1 MMRTLPLRQEP
12 SVRQIEA
19 LLATIERDLSQVGA
33 KVKREGKGGLSF
45 RMPFP
50 WRAPHLGLMLAI
62 TSGRAVVSAGQ
73 GGPWRVR
80 YDLNFLNLRL
90 VAFIATIGIVVFGL
104 SRSRVLMLNELIAL
118 WGLGYA
124 TLYFAATS
132 RFRRMIERGTREV
145 VERRS
150 RPRMSAIG
158 DTPSGSFRAFETG
171 ERPVPGTSTIGDGI
185 VATDAGAAPAK
196 SSDSSGGT
204 EGEGSSG
211 PSSPVPG
218 S

>member
-73 GGPWRVR
+73 GGPWR
-80 YDLNFLNLRL
+80 
-90 VAFIATIGIVVFGL
+90 A
-104 SRSRVLMLNELIAL
+104 E
-118 WGLGYA
+118 
-124 TLYFAATS
+124 
-132 RFRRMIERGTREV
+132 TR
-145 VERRS
+145 
-150 RPRMSAIG
+150 PL
-158 DTPSGSFRAFETG
+158 
-171 ERPVPGTSTIGDGI
+171 PGMR
-185 VATDAGAAPAK
+185 
-196 SSDSSGGT
+196 
-204 EGEGSSG
+204 
-211 PSSPVPG
+211 
-218 S
+218 